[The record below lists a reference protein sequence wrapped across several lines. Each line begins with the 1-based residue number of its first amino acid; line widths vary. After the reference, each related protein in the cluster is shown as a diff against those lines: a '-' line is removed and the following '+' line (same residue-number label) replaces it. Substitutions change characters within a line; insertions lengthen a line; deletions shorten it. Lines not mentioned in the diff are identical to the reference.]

1 MGRPKRPTDIDS
13 AIERLRGKAIAAAAK
28 ADPSR
33 KASKAL
39 LEIAHHAT
47 TLQFIKA
54 LTSDEPVAGQTLG
67 AVQRFLQGNAI
78 KREPGFDDY
87 SEDADTENE
96 ALGVPAD
103 FEFDFPAPKKNLPYN
118 DDGTPNEDHED
129 FNILKDNS
137 K

>member
-1 MGRPKRPTDIDS
+1 MGRHKQPTDIDS

-47 TLQFIKA
+47 ALQFIKV

-78 KREPGFDDY
+78 KREPGFDDD
-87 SEDADTENE
+87 SADGTDNY
-96 ALGVPAD
+96 AAHLDKLSAGLD
-103 FEFDFPAPKKNLPYN
+103 LPYG
-118 DDGTPNEDHED
+118 DDGSDIEDY
-129 FNILKDNS
+129 NILEDNS